1 MNQLF
6 NIELAEKY
14 FPKILK
20 ALPVTLEI
28 VLVAT
33 LIGLILGALIALF
46 RIEKIPILNQVSIV
60 FVPFIRGTPILV
72 QLFIVFYGLPE
83 VLKIIG
89 IDMTN
94 VDKMIYLYV
103 TYGLNT
109 AAFQSETFRAAI
121 LSVPDNQL
129 EAALASGLTKKQ
141 AYLKIILP
149 QAIKVAIPSFGTA
162 TIGLLQDT
170 SLAFTIGVL
179 DVIGRAKALGAVSMH
194 IFEGYVDA
202 AIIFIV
208 CSILLELFFKWVER
222 KTTYGGSK
230 SKFSIKQ
237 LFGRKNKEVALQHT
251 EDNIEKVQSVTS
263 QRKMEKIL

>member
-60 FVPFIRGTPILV
+60 FVSFIRGTPILV

-121 LSVPDNQL
+121 LSVPDNQ
-129 EAALASGLTKKQ
+129 
-141 AYLKIILP
+141 
-149 QAIKVAIPSFGTA
+149 
-162 TIGLLQDT
+162 
-170 SLAFTIGVL
+170 
-179 DVIGRAKALGAVSMH
+179 
-194 IFEGYVDA
+194 
-202 AIIFIV
+202 
-208 CSILLELFFKWVER
+208 
-222 KTTYGGSK
+222 
-230 SKFSIKQ
+230 
-237 LFGRKNKEVALQHT
+237 
-251 EDNIEKVQSVTS
+251 
-263 QRKMEKIL
+263 